1 MSVCSMLEISLRI
14 CCCTFCT
21 RRGFAHSTRSGVTA
35 VRVALVCEMACV
47 FLCPARKGA
56 ARAGHMEETRRAAL
70 RCRDAPAPAC
80 GAWEEERICAMHA
93 EGRTAVIMLTTDVI
107 G

>member
-1 MSVCSMLEISLRI
+1 
-14 CCCTFCT
+14 
-21 RRGFAHSTRSGVTA
+21 
-35 VRVALVCEMACV
+35 
-47 FLCPARKGA
+47 
-56 ARAGHMEETRRAAL
+56 MEETRRAAL